1 MTTQINDVNL
11 PNLDGQNSKNSQDL
25 LQDKLSIVDHVE
37 VELVVEVGNVR
48 LTVGDLFNLKQGSI
62 VKLDQSVNEPL
73 KLYLKDRLI
82 AHGKLI
88 AVDDVLGFQVTELIN
103 SL

>member
-1 MTTQINDVNL
+1 VTTQINDVNL
-11 PNLDGQNSKNSQDL
+11 PNLDGQNSKKSQDL

-62 VKLDQSVNEPL
+62 VKLDQSVDEPL

-88 AVDDVLGFQVTELIN
+88 AVDDVLGFQVTELIS